1 MFGIVL
7 YPTLL
12 VGLFFGPAFLI
23 LDFGVESGFMFGG
36 ALAFV
41 ALNMV
46 WTKYDRESRDKAD
59 KDMTPYPIGGGQTVP
74 MRQWYMHFPECF
86 WRDFH
91 YEYEKDR
98 LAIDIINGGPEF
110 RNFVDTID
118 AKYSDFHTA
127 LDKDEQSWQNQIA
140 DLLIYKK

>member
-91 YEYEKDR
+91 YDFYQ
-98 LAIDIINGGPEF
+98 AILIKIPGAAYVIGM
-110 RNFVDTID
+110 
-118 AKYSDFHTA
+118 A
-127 LDKDEQSWQNQIA
+127 LIGLSRW
-140 DLLIYKK
+140 LGV